1 MHPSIALTF
10 SRIRNKQ
17 WVPSMLSSKI
27 GSLSIA
33 AKLALILTTVIIVGM
48 GLLSLLILGNQSSV
62 FNQQTDAY
70 ATALGN
76 QLSAAAIEPLLASDL
91 QITDQLIFNLADN
104 EGIEGVAIFSD
115 QLVPLSTIGLLPK
128 ENPAQLIQQQPLQW
142 RSNTTHET
150 MNLSSYTNAIRFR
163 DLTVGYY
170 TITFDRSFMNTAY
183 GNTIRTISAIT
194 CLMVALGIMIAFF
207 LSKRISHPIKEIV
220 EGSQEIAQGNHQFR
234 FKERRTDELG
244 QLMNSLN
251 DMTEGLLR
259 KEQVEKTFSRYVSPN
274 VAGSLMDDFE
284 KIHLGGK
291 HVVATVL
298 FADISNFTS
307 ISEGLEPI
315 AINNLLNEYFTLIDK
330 IAGEFGGHIDKY
342 IGDCAMILFGAP
354 HADKEH
360 SLNAVK
366 CAMDIQHLLLQF
378 NQKRQQQELLT
389 VEFAIGINSGTML
402 AGNIGSEKRMEYT
415 VVGNAV
421 NLASRLSSIA
431 SAGQIIVTKKLH
443 DALDLATLFTTRY
456 VSTTKLRGKTTP
468 VEVWQIMDDLQ
479 MSDTPKT
486 KTISVLPSQMVH

>member
-1 MHPSIALTF
+1 MHPFIALNF
-10 SRIRNKQ
+10 SKIRNKQ
-17 WVPSMLSSKI
+17 WVSSRLSSKV

-33 AKLALILTTVIIVGM
+33 AKLALILTTVIIIGM
-48 GLLSLLILGNQSSV
+48 GLLSLFILGNQSSV
-62 FNQQTDAY
+62 FTQQTDAY
-70 ATALGN
+70 AAALGN

-91 QITDQLIFNLADN
+91 QTTDQLTFNLADN

-115 QLVPLSTIGLLPK
+115 QLAPLSTIGVIPN
-128 ENPAQLIQQQPLQW
+128 EDPAQLIQQPPLQW
-142 RSNTTHET
+142 RSNTTHKAT
-150 MNLSSYTNAIRFR
+150 NLTSYTNTIRFR

-183 GNTIRTISAIT
+183 GNTIRAISSIT
-194 CLMVALGIMIAFF
+194 FLMVALGIMIAFF
-207 LSKRISHPIKEIV
+207 ISKRISRPIKEIV

-234 FKERRTDELG
+234 FKEHRTDELG

-259 KEQVEKTFSRYVSPN
+259 KEQVEKTFSRYVSPS

-284 KIHLGGK
+284 KIHLGGS
-291 HVVATVL
+291 HVEATVL
-298 FADISNFTS
+298 FADISGFTS
-307 ISEGLEPI
+307 ISEGLEPM
-315 AINNLLNEYFTLIDK
+315 AINNLLNDYFTLIDK

-354 HADKEH
+354 YSDKEH

-366 CAMDIQHLLLQF
+366 CAMEIQHRLCQF
-378 NQKRQQQELLT
+378 NQKRQQQERLT
-389 VEFAIGINSGTML
+389 VEFSIGINSGTML
-402 AGNIGSEKRMEYT
+402 AGNMGSEKRMEYT

-443 DALDLATLFTTRY
+443 DALDLAALFTTRY

-468 VEVWQIMDDLQ
+468 VEVWQIMDYKQ
-479 MSDTPKT
+479 MTDTPKT
-486 KTISVLPSQMVH
+486 ETISVLPSQMIH

>member
-1 MHPSIALTF
+1 MTLNFPQ
-10 SRIRNKQ
+10 IRSTK
-17 WVPSMLSSKI
+17 WVPAGLSSKV

-33 AKLALILTTVIIVGM
+33 AKLALILTTVLIIGM
-48 GLLSLLILGNQSSV
+48 GLLSLFILGNQSSV

-91 QITDQLIFNLADN
+91 QVTDQLTFNLADN
-104 EGIEGVAIFSD
+104 EGIEGVTIFSD
-115 QLVPLSTIGLLPK
+115 QLAPLSTIGVTPK

-142 RSNTTHET
+142 RSNTTNKAI
-150 MNLSSYTNAIRFR
+150 NLSSYTNAIRFR
-163 DLTVGYY
+163 DLIVGYY

-194 CLMVALGIMIAFF
+194 CLMVVLGILIAFF
-207 LSKRISHPIKEIV
+207 ISKRISRPIKEIV

-259 KEQVEKTFSRYVSPN
+259 KEQVEKAFSRYVSPN
-274 VAGSLMDDFE
+274 VAGSVMDDFE
-284 KIHLGGK
+284 KIHLGGS
-291 HVVATVL
+291 HVEATVL
-298 FADISNFTS
+298 FADISGFTS
-307 ISEGLEPI
+307 ISEGLEPM
-315 AINNLLNEYFTLIDK
+315 AINSLLNEYFTLIDK

-354 HADKEH
+354 YADKEH

-366 CAMDIQHLLLQF
+366 CAMEIQHLLCQF
-378 NQKRQQQELLT
+378 NQKRQLQELLT
-389 VEFAIGINSGTML
+389 VEFSIGINSGTML
-402 AGNIGSEKRMEYT
+402 AGNMGSEKRMEYT

-431 SAGQIIVTKKLH
+431 NAGQIIVTKKLH

-456 VSTTKLRGKTTP
+456 LSTTKLRGKTVP
-468 VEVWQIMDDLQ
+468 VEVWQIMDYLQ
-479 MSDTPKT
+479 MAETT
-486 KTISVLPSQMVH
+486 QTETVSVLPSGMIH